1 MIFFLI
7 CFRITRS
14 TQVLN
19 KPEDDTFSEF
29 KNKFTSIA
37 FRKLTRSKT
46 LRADCISSLHLLEEN
61 SATTHTSVM
70 FPRSNP
76 LSEVFIRK
84 LNQLISNGEVAK
96 LEKIQHPDARP
107 AAGSE
112 QNIPEV
118 LSYRHLEIGF
128 VAVFICL
135 GLSFVVFLGECITG
149 YVLRKM

>member
-1 MIFFLI
+1 LI

-14 TQVLN
+14 TEVFE
-19 KPEDDTFSEF
+19 KPKLDTLAEF

-46 LRADCISSLHLLEEN
+46 LKEDYVSSLHLLEEN

-70 FPRSNP
+70 FPRYNP
-76 LSEVFIRK
+76 LSEIFIRK

-107 AAGSE
+107 ASGSE

-149 YVLRKM
+149 YVVRRM